1 MWTLRPLEPRD
12 AARADLAPSWGASG
26 VDAHTVGAFAGDSLL
41 AAARLVPQR
50 RTRRSHVGVVEV
62 TWQEPEAIEVV
73 LDAIVRFAD
82 RWTPLD
88 RLELAAA
95 AEDVVAVA
103 APAAGFELEAV
114 FAERLAVG
122 RDGWGF
128 GRLRPGFVP
137 RTPGPPPPWPDRGG
151 PRAEVAF
158 SAPTEADEA
167 AIAQLSV
174 EPTAVWG
181 TLQTPTS
188 NREFYANRRRTTDPS
203 WVVRVARV
211 EGVVAGQG
219 SVTPGPYPGVWSL
232 GMMIGRA
239 FQGRGVGGA
248 LLDELVR
255 QAWATAA
262 RRIELAVWSDND
274 RAAAL
279 YRSRG
284 FVEEGRS
291 RCDGLRDG
299 GHATSIEMALLR

>member
-12 AARADLAPSWGASG
+12 AARADLAPAWGASG
-26 VDAHTVGAFAGDSLL
+26 VDAHTIGAFAGDSLL

-50 RTRRSHVGVVEV
+50 RTRRSHVGGVEV

-88 RLELAAA
+88 RLELATAA
-95 AEDVVAVA
+95 DDPVAEVA
-103 APAAGFELEAV
+103 PTAGFERECV
-114 FAERLAVG
+114 HAERVAPG

-137 RTPGPPPPWPDRGG
+137 RTPGPPPPWPEPGG
-151 PRAEVAF
+151 PRAEVTF
-158 SAPTEADEA
+158 SAPTEDDDGPVARLTVEA
-167 AIAQLSV
+167 
-174 EPTAVWG
+174 TAVWG

-188 NREFYANRRRTTDPS
+188 NREFYANRRRGTDPR
-203 WVVRVARV
+203 WIVRCARV
-211 EGVVAGQG
+211 GGAVAGLG
-219 SVTPGPYPGVWSL
+219 TVTPTAYPGVWGL
-232 GMMIGRA
+232 GMIVGRA
-239 FQGRGVGGA
+239 FQGQGVGGA

-255 QAWATAA
+255 QAWATGA

-299 GHATSIEMALLR
+299 GHASSIEMALLR